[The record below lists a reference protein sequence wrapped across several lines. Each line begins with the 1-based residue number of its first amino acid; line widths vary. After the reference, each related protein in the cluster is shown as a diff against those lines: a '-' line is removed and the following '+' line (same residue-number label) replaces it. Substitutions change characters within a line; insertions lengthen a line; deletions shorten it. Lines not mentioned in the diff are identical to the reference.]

1 MSKTLCGGSDVAAT
15 WDLSD
20 FPHKRFPSFERA
32 GECMVW
38 HAEMQSS
45 LIFKAYVLTCI
56 VSPCTV
62 GVGENRVRPSRSG
75 CCSDHEHSVAL
86 TIVIMSDGGLSL
98 LSGVWE
104 SKSGD
109 GWGLLCRR

>member
-32 GECMVW
+32 GECMVARRD
-38 HAEMQSS
+38 AELSHIEG
-45 LIFKAYVLTCI
+45 LRALRVV
-56 VSPCTV
+56 VSPCNV

-75 CCSDHEHSVAL
+75 CCSDHEH
-86 TIVIMSDGGLSL
+86 
-98 LSGVWE
+98 
-104 SKSGD
+104 
-109 GWGLLCRR
+109 